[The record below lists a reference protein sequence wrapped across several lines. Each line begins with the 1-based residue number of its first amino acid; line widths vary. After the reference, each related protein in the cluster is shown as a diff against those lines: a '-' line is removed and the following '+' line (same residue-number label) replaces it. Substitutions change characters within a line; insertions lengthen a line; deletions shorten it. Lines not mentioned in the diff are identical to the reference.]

1 MIDLTGSRVVVTG
14 GAGFIG
20 SHLVTALVA
29 RGASA
34 VTVIDSF
41 RYGDRKNLGLIANS
55 GSDSNCSIR
64 LAEHTLG
71 MGSTNELR
79 ELLEGSDYLFHLA
92 AEKHNQSKDSPT
104 EVLKANV
111 NGTLDLYLAAAEAGI
126 KKLVFT
132 SSLYAYGRMTGAP
145 FEESEAPRP
154 QTVYGMS
161 KLAGEHLAEYTR
173 RTFGLEYNALRYLFV
188 YGPKQFAGM
197 GYKSVIMK
205 NFERLLKNEQP
216 LIFGNGDQTLD
227 YIFVEDAVEATI
239 KALECPLSG
248 EVLNIGS
255 GQGVSVRE
263 LVERMILVSGS
274 LQSPR
279 FEAPDW
285 THGSRRVGNVDK
297 ARTLLDWVPRVSLE
311 EGLKRTFCWIKDNTV
326 I

>member
-20 SHLVTALVA
+20 SHLVAALVA
-29 RGASA
+29 RGVSA

-41 RYGDRKNLGLIANS
+41 RYGDKKNLGFLANS
-55 GSDSNCSIR
+55 GSDSNCSIK

-71 MGSTNELR
+71 ANSAKELR
-79 ELLEGSDYLFHLA
+79 GLLDGSDYLFHLA

-126 KKLVFT
+126 KKLVYT
-132 SSLYAYGRMTGAP
+132 SSLYSYGRMTGGP
-145 FEESEAPRP
+145 FEESEVPRP

-161 KLAGEHLAEYTR
+161 KLAGEHLAEYAR
-173 RTFGLEYNALRYLFV
+173 RAFGLEYNALRYLFV

-205 NFERLLKNEQP
+205 NFERLLNNEQP
-216 LIFGNGDQTLD
+216 LIFGDGDQTLD
-227 YIFVEDAVEATI
+227 YIFVDDAVEATI
-239 KALECPLSG
+239 KALECRFSG

-255 GQGVSVRE
+255 GRGVSVKE
-263 LVERMILVSGS
+263 LVEMMMRVSGS

-285 THGSRRVGNVDK
+285 THGSRRVGNIDK
-297 ARTLLDWVPRVSLE
+297 ARSLLDWMPRVPLE
-311 EGLKRTFCWIKDNTV
+311 EGLRRTFCWIKDNTL